1 MSKWRDVK
9 QNRAKSTKDGSKN
22 ILHSSS
28 VSISKRF
35 RAFLTDLFL
44 ITTPILYI
52 VIYLILDGGDS
63 FSQNRTLGWSII
75 LISTFFILAIFWLK
89 NGQTP
94 GLKAYDLKLVD
105 NKTKARVSILQI
117 IIRYFVTLFS
127 IVLIAPL
134 FFAFFNKERKT
145 VQDILSNTVIINEE
159 DALF

>member
-1 MSKWRDVK
+1 MAKWRDVK
-9 QNRAKSTKDGSKN
+9 QNRVKFTEDNSKN
-22 ILHSSS
+22 ILHSSI

-105 NKTKARVSILQI
+105 NKTKTRVSILQI
-117 IIRYFVTLFS
+117 FIRYLSTLFS
-127 IVLIAPL
+127 IILVAPL
-134 FFAFFNKERKT
+134 FLFFSIKRKK
-145 VQDILSNTVIINEE
+145 
-159 DALF
+159 LFKIFYLIQLL